1 MEYIEAFLW
10 LGLWPLIIFLGYKF
24 TTLNLRHYQKME
36 RLEELEA
43 QFSHHDRKGMGET
56 I

>member
-24 TTLNLRHYQKME
+24 TRLNLRHYQKME
-36 RLEELEA
+36 RLEELEI
-43 QFSHHDRKGMGET
+43 QYGSLQQKIH
-56 I
+56 

>member
-43 QFSHHDRKGMGET
+43 QVSDHNSKGIVET